1 MYQIFTLDKSLNKS
15 EQKCKTVRIYETSNK
30 TYLNKIQKSEI
41 IMTNK
46 NGKGEDYEYQADS

>member
-46 NGKGEDYEYQADS
+46 NGKG